1 MLVVSTVVMLVE
13 GFSRAAFSTSFF
25 WAEELVRILMV
36 AAFFV
41 SLGATG
47 RRGHHIRTDML
58 VAMVGPRAR
67 KAMDL
72 FAALAGIAFC
82 ALLICG
88 AWPQLLRYYTMGMV
102 SESSLEW
109 PLWLVFSVMPIGVA
123 LWLVY
128 YLGAL
133 ARVLR
138 NQVPFEDPFPRDVG
152 ASASA
157 PTTL

>member
-72 FAALAGIAFC
+72 FAALRRLASTA
-82 ALLICG
+82 ALLHNGNGFGVVAGMATVAGVQCHAHWRG
-88 AWPQLLRYYTMGMV
+88 AV
-102 SESSLEW
+102 A
-109 PLWLVFSVMPIGVA
+109 GV
-123 LWLVY
+123 LPRC
-128 YLGAL
+128 LG
-133 ARVLR
+133 
-138 NQVPFEDPFPRDVG
+138 PG
-152 ASASA
+152 AAK
-157 PTTL
+157 PGPV